1 MTLGGVSRLAL
12 VGSRSFATSQVL
24 SMHSYCFTRPIIT
37 RQASYC
43 THSMDDKYFF
53 CGCCCCGICRDFI
66 FEGDCLNYELIEF
79 KCAAGH
85 SECLMSMEVKS
96 SITDKLR
103 SSGLLRTQ
111 GLIGGK
117 WTDAYD
123 GKTLEVH
130 NPATGEVL
138 ADVSCMGQKET
149 NDAISSA
156 YDTFISWSKVTAAE
170 RSKCLRKWYDLLM
183 AHKEELGQLITL
195 EQGKPLK
202 EAIGEVSYGASF
214 VEFFAEEAKRVYGD
228 IIPATLP
235 DRRLFVLRQPVGVVG
250 AITPWN
256 FPLAMIT
263 RKVGPAL
270 ACGCTVV
277 IKPSELTPLTALA
290 AAELSLQA
298 GIPPGAVNVIMGNA
312 PAIGDALLASP
323 QVRKITFTGSTAVG
337 KKLMAGAAAT
347 VKKVSLELGG
357 NAPCIIFND
366 ADLDVAVKGTLAAK
380 FRNSGQTC
388 VCANRV
394 LVQEGIYEK
403 FANALSKAVQNL
415 KVGEGFTE
423 GAIQGPLI
431 NKAALEKVETFV
443 QEAVSKGAKVL
454 LGGKRH
460 SLGMTFYEPTVIGD
474 VKSDMLLSREEV
486 FGPVAP
492 LLRFKTEEE
501 AIHMAN
507 DTNAGL
513 AAYIFTTNVQ
523 RTWRVS
529 EALEYGLVGVNEGL
543 ISTEVAPFGGVKQS
557 GLGREG
563 SKYGMDEYLE
573 FSSYEIC
580 MLGGYEQKLTVEVR
594 RQSLPRWTC
603 NSKIAGR
610 EKASVLSFAFDVN
623 VEVSC
628 KPCRQLLRSCV
639 SE

>member
-12 VGSRSFATSQVL
+12 VGYRSFFASQVPR
-24 SMHSYCFTRPIIT
+24 MHIYCFTPIT
-37 RQASYC
+37 SRQ
-43 THSMDDKYFF
+43 
-53 CGCCCCGICRDFI
+53 
-66 FEGDCLNYELIEF
+66 
-79 KCAAGH
+79 
-85 SECLMSMEVKS
+85 MSTDVT
-96 SITDKLR
+96 SITAKLR

-123 GKTLEVH
+123 GKTLEVL
-130 NPATGEVL
+130 NPATGEVV
-138 ADVSCMGQKET
+138 ADAHAWV
-149 NDAISSA
+149 
-156 YDTFISWSKVTAAE
+156 E
-170 RSKCLRKWYDLLM
+170 RMMLYLQLLM
-183 AHKEELGQLITL
+183 HLALGAKSLLLRGASVCGNGMICILDYLVRSTDSPQEELGQLITL

-214 VEFFAEEAKRVYGD
+214 IEFFAEEAKRP
-228 IIPATLP
+228 I
-235 DRRLFVLRQPVGVVG
+235 GVVG

-277 IKPSELTPLTALA
+277 IKPSEFTPLTALA

-298 GIPPGAVNVIMGNA
+298 GIPPGA
-312 PAIGDALLASP
+312 S
-323 QVRKITFTGSTAVG
+323 TGKEDYIYRLNNCW

-357 NAPCIIFND
+357 NAPCIVFND
-366 ADLDVAVKGTLAAK
+366 ADLDVAVKGALAAK

-388 VCANRV
+388 VCANRI

-403 FANALSKAVQNL
+403 FANAFSNAVQDL

-423 GAIQGPLI
+423 GAVQGPLI
-431 NKAALEKVETFV
+431 NKAALEKVERFV
-443 QEAVSKGAKVL
+443 QDAVSKGAKVL

-474 VKSDMLLSREEV
+474 VKDDMLLSREEV

-573 FSSYEIC
+573 MKYVC
-580 MLGGYEQKLTVEVR
+580 LGDMNR
-594 RQSLPRWTC
+594 
-603 NSKIAGR
+603 N
-610 EKASVLSFAFDVN
+610 
-623 VEVSC
+623 
-628 KPCRQLLRSCV
+628 
-639 SE
+639 

>member
-1 MTLGGVSRLAL
+1 MMAQDY
-12 VGSRSFATSQVL
+12 AAQ
-24 SMHSYCFTRPIIT
+24 
-37 RQASYC
+37 
-43 THSMDDKYFF
+43 
-53 CGCCCCGICRDFI
+53 
-66 FEGDCLNYELIEF
+66 LN
-79 KCAAGH
+79 
-85 SECLMSMEVKS
+85 
-96 SITDKLR
+96 

-123 GKTLEVH
+123 GKTIEVF
-130 NPATGEVL
+130 NPSTGEVI
-138 ADVSCMGQKET
+138 ANVACMGGRET

-156 YDTFISWSKVTAAE
+156 YDAFQSWSKLTAAE
-170 RSKCLRKWYDLLM
+170 RSKCLRKWYDLIM
-183 AHKEELGQLITL
+183 SHKEELGQLITL

-214 VEFFAEEAKRVYGD
+214 IEFFAEEAKRVYGD
-228 IIPATLP
+228 IIPSTLA
-235 DRRLFVLRQPVGVVG
+235 DRRLFVLKQPVGVVG

-256 FPLAMIT
+256 FPLAMIA

-277 IKPSELTPLTALA
+277 VKPSELTPLTALA

-298 GIPPGAVNVIMGNA
+298 GIPPGAVNVVMGRA
-312 PAIGDALLASP
+312 SDIGDAILASP

-337 KKLMAGAAAT
+337 KKLMAGAAGT

-357 NAPCIIFND
+357 NAPCIVFDD
-366 ADLDVAVKGTLAAK
+366 ADLDVAVKGALGAK

-394 LVQEGIYEK
+394 IVQEGIYEK
-403 FANALSKAVQNL
+403 FAIAFSNAVQNL
-415 KVGEGFTE
+415 QVGDGFSEGVV
-423 GAIQGPLI
+423 QGPLI
-431 NKAALEKVETFV
+431 NEAAVKKVETFV
-443 QEAVSKGAKVL
+443 QDAVSKGAKVL

-460 SLGMTFYEPTVIGD
+460 SLGMTFYEPTVVGD
-474 VKSDMLLSREEV
+474 VKNDMLLSREEA

-501 AIHMAN
+501 AIRIAN

-523 RTWRVS
+523 RSWRVS

-573 FSSYEIC
+573 MKYVC
-580 MLGGYEQKLTVEVR
+580 MGNMQ
-594 RQSLPRWTC
+594 
-603 NSKIAGR
+603 
-610 EKASVLSFAFDVN
+610 
-623 VEVSC
+623 
-628 KPCRQLLRSCV
+628 
-639 SE
+639 